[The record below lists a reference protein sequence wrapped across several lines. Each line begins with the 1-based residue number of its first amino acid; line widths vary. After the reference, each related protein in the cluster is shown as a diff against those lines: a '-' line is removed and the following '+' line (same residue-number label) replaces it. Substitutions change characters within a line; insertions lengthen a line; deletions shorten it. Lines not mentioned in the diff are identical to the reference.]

1 MVCKCIQLLL
11 SFKIMLFDHL
21 GRKSGEIKGR
31 GCAIISVHC
40 SVVKE
45 KSKQIQIPRKR
56 LKSKKKRIFLIQN
69 GTDYKISSHI
79 ERFSTNGGW
88 IFQLWHQFYLV
99 STGNL
104 PSRWVLTN
112 SCSNN
117 QIWRFLIH
125 FSKCFFRVLHAQT
138 RIWINYPS
146 ELWWQ
151 SQSFF
156 RERPVTNQG
165 KVFSMK
171 SKVTF

>member
-79 ERFSTNGGW
+79 EGFSTNGGW

-125 FSKCFFRVLHAQT
+125 FSKCVFVESFTRKQEYGLTILVSSDDKVNHFLESVL
-138 RIWINYPS
+138 
-146 ELWWQ
+146 
-151 SQSFF
+151 SQI
-156 RERPVTNQG
+156 
-165 KVFSMK
+165 KVKFSMK
-171 SKVTF
+171 NWRIK